1 MSTGAAMNLSMNST
15 ESFRQAKKITLIGA
29 AVNIFLAILKMLTGW
44 LGNSQALFADGI
56 HSFSDLLTDVLV
68 LYAAKAGSNVTD
80 YNHPY
85 GHKRIETALT
95 IVVGIVLALAGLGI
109 VADAIVDAVLHDVLS
124 PNLFVLMVAVVSI
137 IMKEFMYRYTLNVS
151 ERTGSTLLKTN
162 AWHHRS
168 DAFSSLI
175 VLISATGEYFGIHYL
190 DAVGAVIIG
199 VMILRVAGKSIWSCV
214 RELVDT
220 GIDARTLRFMHDEML
235 KVPGIK
241 SIHQLRTRSLGGT
254 VFVDVH
260 IQVDSHVSVSEG
272 HYIAEQI
279 IAYLSTRMDKVAD
292 VTVHV
297 DTTSEE
303 TAPSKL
309 PNRIVVEEQLRACWK
324 DLSSY
329 HLIDHINLHY
339 LNESI
344 EVEVFLLMRSLSE
357 LPSVEELL
365 KQYPAA
371 VEKIPFISKVQVF
384 FFY

>member
-1 MSTGAAMNLSMNST
+1 MNST
-15 ESFRQAKKITLIGA
+15 ESFRQAKKITLMGA
-29 AVNIFLAILKMLTGW
+29 AVNIFLAILKTVTGW
-44 LGNSQALFADGI
+44 LGDSQALFADGI
-56 HSFSDLLTDVLV
+56 HSFSDLLTDILV
-68 LYAAKAGSNVTD
+68 LYAAKTGSHGPD

-85 GHKRIETALT
+85 GHQRIETALT
-95 IVVGIVLALAGLGI
+95 IVVGIVLTLAGFGI
-109 VADAIVDAVLHDVLS
+109 IADAIVDAVLHHDVLS
-124 PNLFVLMVAVVSI
+124 PNLFVLMVAVISI
-137 IMKEFMYRYTLNVS
+137 VTKEFMYRYTLNVS
-151 ERTGSTLLKTN
+151 ERIGSMLLKTN

-168 DAFSSLI
+168 DALSSLV

-190 DAVGAVIIG
+190 DAVGAMIIG
-199 VMILRVAGKSIWSCV
+199 AMILRMAGKSIWSCV

-220 GIDARTLRFMHDEML
+220 GIDGRELQFMHDEML

-241 SIHQLRTRSLGGT
+241 SIHQLRTRFLGGT
-254 VFVDVH
+254 IFVDVH

-279 IAYLSTRMDKVAD
+279 IAYLSTRMNKVAD

-324 DLSSY
+324 DLSSH

-344 EVEVFLLMRSLSE
+344 EVEVFLPLRALSA
-357 LPSVEELL
+357 LPSAEELL
-365 KQYPAA
+365 TQYQTA
-371 VEKIPFISKVQVF
+371 VKKIPFISKIQVF